1 MSYASQ
7 YSEAVGAFL
16 ALQERRGA
24 RKEQIRAQVLTEGH
38 SEALGTSLDH
48 VVNGRLASDPVLRDL
63 QVQMDR
69 AVAEATMYGI
79 GAIIRNLAFLAKGK
93 EGNR

>member
-7 YSEAVGAFL
+7 YTDALTAFL
-16 ALQERRGA
+16 ALQEARGA
-24 RKEQIRAQVLTEGH
+24 RKEQIRAQVLAEGH
-38 SEALGTSLDH
+38 NEALGASLDH
-48 VVNGRLASDPVLRDL
+48 VVAGRLASDPILKDL

-79 GAIIRNLAFLAKGK
+79 GAIIRNLAFLAKEGK
-93 EGNR
+93 R

>member
-1 MSYASQ
+1 
-7 YSEAVGAFL
+7 
-16 ALQERRGA
+16 
-24 RKEQIRAQVLTEGH
+24 
-38 SEALGTSLDH
+38 

>member
-1 MSYASQ
+1 VSYASQ

-16 ALQERRGA
+16 ALQERSGA
-24 RKEQIRAQVLTEGH
+24 RKEQIRAQVTAEGH
-38 SEALGTSLDH
+38 SEALGASLDH

-79 GAIIRNLAFLAKGK
+79 GAIIRNLAFLAKEGK
-93 EGNR
+93 R